1 MTSQEF
7 IDFAKSKVQ
16 EWLLCRLKYDPN
28 CLLAADAD
36 YIDDIFSVWYAK
48 DQRKYMALLGTRFAN
63 YYFECTYDRSK
74 KVMYMDV
81 LGTTWQ
87 DMKMFKAHH

>member
-1 MTSQEF
+1 MDSQEF
-7 IDFAKSKVQ
+7 IEFAKHKVQ

-36 YIDDIFSVWYAK
+36 RIDDIFSVWYAK
-48 DQRKYMALLGTRFAN
+48 DQEKYMALLGVRFAN

-87 DMKMFKAHH
+87 DMKMFKVHR

>member
-36 YIDDIFSVWYAK
+36 RIDDIFFRMVRKRPAK
-48 DQRKYMALLGTRFAN
+48 IHGVVRYTVCQLL
-63 YYFECTYDRSK
+63 
-74 KVMYMDV
+74 
-81 LGTTWQ
+81 L
-87 DMKMFKAHH
+87 

>member
-48 DQRKYMALLGTRFAN
+48 NQRKYMALLGTRFAN
-63 YYFECTYDRSK
+63 YYFECTYDCNK
-74 KVMYMDV
+74 EVMYMDV
-81 LGTTWQ
+81 FGRTLNDVT
-87 DMKMFKAHH
+87 MF